1 MPYLSLFKIRR
12 DERWTAL
19 AALVYAITLNVLVIA
34 HYADRFM
41 TPADNYH
48 RLFVRTF
55 HISGF
60 DPLTYAVVSNWDTE
74 YNIYRHPLLAFF
86 MYIPNQINQG
96 LMLLT
101 GCNCAQLV
109 VGALLVACSFYAFV
123 FLCRIF
129 HEVVG
134 VTRPDAWL
142 LGGLTF
148 SFAYVMVAV
157 SVPDHFALSMFMLV
171 LTLYLT
177 GRKMQHGRPMRAWQ
191 TLLLF
196 TLTAGISLNNGIK
209 TFMACWAANGRRFW
223 RPAHLLLVVALP
235 SALLWGVA
243 RLEWHHFERPKYIA
257 RQEIRARNEQIRRDK
272 TARAFRDTTRLRDTA
287 AIHRA
292 IDRLLAA
299 KAQAR
304 QARESRKAWKAH
316 VGRPIAHG
324 EFSQWTDITTP
335 RWPSVVENLFGEAL
349 QLHQDHLLEDDLSTR
364 PVIVTYRYAL
374 NYVVEAL
381 LVLLF
386 LAGVWCGR
394 RSRFLWLAL
403 GFFLFDMFIHV
414 VLGFGLNEV
423 YIMSPHWLFVLT
435 IAMAYLFRALRRSP
449 RLHTAARL
457 TVLTLALFFLAWNG
471 WLYTEYLW

>member
-12 DERWTAL
+12 DERWPAL
-19 AALVYAITLNVLVIA
+19 AALVYTITLNVLVIA
-34 HYADRFM
+34 RYADRFM
-41 TPADNYH
+41 APADNYH

-129 HEVVG
+129 HEVVD

-243 RLEWHHFERPKYIA
+243 RLEWYHFERPKYITTSRYGA
-257 RQEIRARNEQIRRDK
+257 TRRHALSAIPRVCATPPPSTGPSTDCWPRKPKPVKPAK
-272 TARAFRDTTRLRDTA
+272 TTSLGKPMWAVPSP
-287 AIHRA
+287 
-292 IDRLLAA
+292 
-299 KAQAR
+299 KA
-304 QARESRKAWKAH
+304 SSH
-316 VGRPIAHG
+316 SGPT
-324 EFSQWTDITTP
+324 SP
-335 RWPSVVENLFGEAL
+335 RRG
-349 QLHQDHLLEDDLSTR
+349 
-364 PVIVTYRYAL
+364 
-374 NYVVEAL
+374 
-381 LVLLF
+381 
-386 LAGVWCGR
+386 GR
-394 RSRFLWLAL
+394 RWSKTSSERRC
-403 GFFLFDMFIHV
+403 
-414 VLGFGLNEV
+414 
-423 YIMSPHWLFVLT
+423 SCTKT
-435 IAMAYLFRALRRSP
+435 ICSKTTCP
-449 RLHTAARL
+449 P
-457 TVLTLALFFLAWNG
+457 VPSS
-471 WLYTEYLW
+471 